1 LQNDLFKSTDSKQN
15 GPLAY
20 RMRPGTLDSYVGQ
33 EKVVR
38 YVENKSNENSPHMVF
53 FGPPGSGKTTICH
66 ILAAKLDTEVIEVNA
81 VLSGIADLKKA
92 LNQAQQY
99 NNHYQKRA
107 IVFIDEIHRFN
118 KSQQD
123 AMLPYLERGNLI
135 LFGATTEY
143 PKTTLNKALL
153 SRVQIMELNKHTSL
167 EIVKILENA
176 CRNSKQEVGFEI
188 LEYIGQFANGDARIA
203 LNYLEEYFTFYAE
216 SESGDFEEF
225 KLKIQ
230 QNAREY
236 DKNSNRHYDV
246 ISGFIKSIR
255 GSDPNAAIMWLAVML
270 DGGET
275 PEFIARRLIISASE
289 DIGNANP
296 QALTIA
302 TNAHYAVS
310 KIGMPEARI
319 ILAQAT
325 TFLAS
330 SPKSN
335 ASYLGI
341 NAALEYVRN
350 NPTIEVPGHI
360 KNTGPEKSN
369 YKYPHS
375 FKNHFIEQTYMPN
388 EISEKIFENSMQGYE
403 AKFREYL
410 STIRS

>member
-1 LQNDLFKSTDSKQN
+1 MQHNLFSSTSTTN
-15 GPLAY
+15 GPLPF
-20 RMRPGTLDSYVGQ
+20 RMRPEELAGYIGQ
-33 EKVVR
+33 EHVVKFI
-38 YVENKSNENSPHMVF
+38 ENKTNENSPHMIF
-53 FGPPGSGKTTICH
+53 FGPPGTGKTTICH
-66 ILAAKLDTEVIEVNA
+66 ILAKKLETKVIEVNA
-81 VLSGIADLKKA
+81 VLSGVADLKKA
-92 LNQAQQY
+92 LNEAQDHFQM
-99 NNHYQKRA
+99 YQKRA

-118 KSQQD
+118 KGQQD
-123 AMLPYLERGNLI
+123 AMLPYLEKGDLI

-153 SRVQIMELNKHTSL
+153 SRVQILELNKLKASDLFT
-167 EIVKILENA
+167 ILKNA
-176 CRNSKQEVGFEI
+176 SDKEEKEVPTDVIDFI
-188 LEYIGQFANGDARIA
+188 ANFANGDARVA
-203 LNYLEEYFTFYAE
+203 LNYLEEYMDEQVDDLAA
-216 SESGDFEEF
+216 F
-225 KLKIQ
+225 KEKIQ
-230 QNAREY
+230 KNSREY

-246 ISGFIKSIR
+246 ISAFIKSIR
-255 GSDPNAAIMWLAVML
+255 GSDPNAALLWLAVMI

-275 PEFIARRLIISASE
+275 AEFIARRLIIAASE

-335 ASYLGI
+335 RSYLGVD
-341 NAALEYVRN
+341 AALDFVRN

-360 KNTGPEKSN
+360 KNTGPEKKN

-375 FKNHFIEQTYMPN
+375 FNNHYVEQKYLPEDIT
-388 EISEKIFENSMQGYE
+388 ETFFENSAQGYE
-403 AKFREYL
+403 AKFQEYL
-410 STIRS
+410 NKIRK